1 MGFSMKSPVPPVDSR
16 YSDGMIW
23 NAEKATFDGK
33 ATSGVQSVNFTV
45 SASTASI
52 LARLPV

>member
-52 LARLPV
+52 LAMLPV